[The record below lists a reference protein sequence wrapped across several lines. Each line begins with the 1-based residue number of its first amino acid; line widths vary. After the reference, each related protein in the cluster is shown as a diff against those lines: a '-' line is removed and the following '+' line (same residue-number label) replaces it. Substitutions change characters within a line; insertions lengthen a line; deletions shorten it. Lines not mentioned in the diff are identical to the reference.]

1 MSRYPCPLK
10 CGYKL
15 DVLLSHA
22 EPQSPDNPL
31 LLRFWARLTRADI
44 DANFYTIRKAVMMP
58 PSWEP
63 VGLSTPLAVGE
74 SCIAWYS
81 KEATWHRAKVLA
93 HAESQQS
100 QQGIVHNY
108 LVFFIDLGLREVV
121 QAGFMREGRP
131 EFFQIPPMMQC
142 YALANVL
149 PMSNCWSKMVLDY
162 VESQRDTKMHGCVE
176 GFLDDHTI
184 VINLELMVMQLCQM
198 RCARPVDSD
207 VFQLIVKLKIMDDAK
222 PETAQLPKLPTVSPA
237 ILGNLKHHFNA
248 EPPPIIPPAGPKT
261 RSAEGRHEMSAFY
274 SARMPVGTLQ
284 AVLVT
289 HVISPDSF
297 FCQLQSFRLDLQRL
311 IQLMA
316 LRYLEADAR
325 GVQYPLPPNSPCAV
339 LNTRIGQWYRGLV
352 IHNSSPSEAL
362 VHFVDFGTRACMPSK
377 HLQPLLSEFFDLP
390 VQAFRCAMVGAHA
403 TLQEGSRI
411 WSTEEVLLLKSILLN
426 SVFTAQVV
434 SYNRIEKL
442 YYVVLL
448 DQNGQSA
455 FQKFSEMAATR
466 PAMEAT
472 LPDRVATVATLPDTA
487 ATAIGH
493 GSGVPPSVMAPPPM
507 ALAGVGAGRPV
518 FTALKLHLQ
527 NFTHVYAENIV
538 SPDEFWVR
546 LTSKNEEFEKLM
558 VQMQK
563 HFSLAGPHEGL
574 LDKTAVG
581 MACCAMCPNNMF
593 YRATVTDVISA
604 RKVQVQ
610 CVDYGISQFVE
621 PKDIRALP
629 PHFLE
634 LPACV
639 VRCRLAGVAPPEVRH
654 QGGDRTSTD
663 RWSRMATWFFNSQ
676 VFNKHVAMIPRSKS
690 ADGYEVDLYSIGK
703 SESSSIAKELIRGGL
718 AVALSS
724 HAELLKV
731 NSAGVSDS
739 MVAAS
744 SPAGPSSDGANDHDS
759 VVPQPQE
766 VAPVPRPAVGG
777 SITVVEPLMF
787 VVGEMTNVIVTSI
800 KSPWEFWCRL
810 TSAERDVALL
820 NRKMNEHY
828 RNWKAPL
835 PHLEAGVCV
844 AHYAPEDQ
852 WYRVCIYEVLKGS
865 RSMASVLILD
875 DGREVQVSTRDLYP
889 IDPQFL
895 KLKMQAFKCSL
906 YNCLEAHEEQRDQ
919 ATEMFKSF
927 TKEALACGLNC
938 TIIMLVERN
947 KRDFFNLVDLHTP
960 FQSVSAQLISKGLA
974 KLLDPPGH
982 LAESDCPLSF
992 PYTTHGIKIGAEE
1005 GVIMTHAE
1013 GPSRFW
1019 CQLTRNVDAL
1029 KLFMV
1034 KLGKHCSHAYSRQTF
1049 DMKRRLCFAQY
1060 AGDGQWHRALATQ
1073 GPNPNEVNVS
1083 FIDYG
1088 NNEVVEKSKL
1098 LPLLP
1103 DAYYLAELPCQAI
1116 QCFLVDVSAPKEG
1129 FPHSVLSFFRDMVY
1143 SSEMKAVVLCRED
1156 FGQLG
1161 LELFHG
1167 SQRLNTTI
1175 NQMLNPSLPP
1185 SRGLHQLPEVI
1196 AQTGS
1201 ARRDAVTYRAREQSH
1216 RPPVTSAP
1224 SHEPP
1229 ERLVPVLGP
1238 APAQGRHKPTKPAD
1252 REPEQSAVYLRKGN
1266 GKHAE
1271 SPSSKR
1277 EQPEAL
1283 PRRVFGSDSLR
1294 MDQVVRERSPDAMNT
1309 AGYRKAMHEEPS
1321 YSFWRQ
1327 IGESE
1332 NSSRQWRDKATTR
1345 DRNGRSVHSEGSS
1358 QADGTCSLTREN
1370 VTPHNAAAHNVTPD
1384 NVTPKYLESSVTS
1397 VLGDT
1402 TLEER
1407 TQSCSPICHSTV
1419 IDEEGYAT
1427 REKEQEAKAKIIP
1440 KLEDLAA
1447 SPVGDGQAGATLN
1460 VFVLHVVT
1468 PSRFY
1473 VQLASDE
1480 QTIYGLAEELNDG
1493 SVSGGS
1499 LRPSDLKLGDLICA
1513 KYSDDESWYRAVVRG
1528 FEPDDPL
1535 ALVEFIDYGNT
1546 DRVGS
1551 DSMSE
1556 LRTEFLRHPRR
1567 SIACSLAGVRPCVSV
1582 HSNKW
1587 TKEAAELFT
1596 ETVHDLELR
1605 CKFLARAHGGDDAL
1619 WEVNLTAES
1628 GTSIADAL
1636 VAKGM
1641 ADTLTIATS
1650 GESMQERQEQQQEQR
1665 QERNQQASETTAEP
1679 DRATTNSTHEDNH
1692 GVEMD
1697 GKLELGQQYEV
1708 YVSLARGLDNF
1719 WCQLKVLADEQLTSL
1734 MSVIETTGDEREV
1747 SLAMVEVGGLYLARY
1762 SEDNVLYRAR
1772 VLDVAA
1778 GRAKVMFIDYGNEE
1792 ELDVSCLRG
1801 VPPNVAVAP
1810 PFAFPCF
1817 LRGSTGCIVA
1827 DEVTD
1832 AFVGA
1837 CLEESRMLKVV
1848 AVVTTVADC
1857 CTHSAFY
1864 EVELYDE
1871 HGDPFSEKYL
1881 RGTFAQDPLQR
1892 QEQGPVVDLNHAES
1906 GQGET
1911 KEAPPKDEVS
1921 DKEKVLLFKKA
1932 RLKSSAEEV
1941 HADVE
1946 PHDGG
1951 NPEPVISTIKDY
1963 PAAPPLAAGET
1974 LSVHCL
1980 SYNLELGEVSSPA
1993 AGTGEELLGDEEVI
2007 PPLRLEELVPGT
2019 PCMFRSR
2026 VEAVVLEGEYD
2037 ATVAVVRHED
2047 SDAEEEVHVPLV
2059 LRLGKDPIAL
2069 PPHDSC
2075 CRSFGLAGTSEGCQG
2090 GGKGHCQGTDVQW
2103 VAATAACEDG
2113 GSGQWIGG
2121 GEPVVETGGRPP
2133 AAVEPGRVAKG
2144 MADTLTIGTSGES
2157 TQERQEQQQE
2167 QQQERKQQASETT
2180 AEPDR
2185 ATTNSTHEDN
2195 HGVEMDGKLELG
2207 QQYEVYVSLARGLD
2221 NFWCQLKVLADEQ
2234 LTSLMSVI
2242 ETTGDEREVSLAMVE
2257 VGGLYLARYSEDN
2270 VLYRARV
2277 LDVAAGR
2284 AKVMF
2289 IDYGNEEELDVS
2301 CLRGVPPNVAVAPPF
2316 AFPCFLRGSTGCIV
2330 ADEVTDA
2337 FVGACLEESRMLK
2350 VVAVVT
2356 TVADCCTHSAF
2367 YEVELYDEH
2376 GDPFSEKYL
2385 RGAFAQ
2391 DPLQRQEQGPVVDL
2405 DHAESGQGETK
2416 EAPPK
2421 DEVSD
2426 KEKVPLFEKARL
2438 KSSAEEVHTDV
2449 EPRDGGNPEPVIS
2462 TIKDYPAAPP
2472 LAADETLNVH
2482 CLSYNLELGE
2492 FTSPAAGTGEE
2503 LLGDEEEV
2511 IPPLGLEELVPGTPC
2526 TFRSRVEAVVLEGE
2540 YDATVAVVTHE
2551 DSDAEEEVHVPLVLR
2566 LGKDPIALP
2575 PHDSCCCSFGLAGTS
2590 EGCQGGGKGHCHGAD
2605 VQWVAA
2611 VAACEDGGSGQWIGG
2626 GEPVVETGGRPP
2638 AAVEPGRVDP
2648 PLDQLAQ
2655 ETQDPSHE
2663 TEELDDCAVVADEE
2677 VVGGEECEY
2686 EEAEMTAASDDNN
2699 QNSAWTGGEGGEPH
2713 LLVPCKGREEEL
2725 PRHLVL
2731 ASVGEQDCATADGTS
2746 VDIAGHAEASML
2758 PHDSAVALLPASG
2771 SLALGDSERRMG
2783 RDVALRGFGKFAG
2796 TFARDLADNRVESVT
2811 LTAQLRCLS
2820 GAAPALP
2827 LRASPCRSLEFRR
2840 ERVGAAYDPRSPANT
2855 VARGGLNADVVHGKC
2870 TLRLR
2875 LVNMDDGRG
2884 VTFLENTVP
2893 LSVNLLGSKQRCL
2906 ALPPSSF
2913 PNKPLDENVKV
2924 ISLSGAECHRKE
2936 ADNSWTV
2943 EKNKAEEEKTTLPWN
2958 DPDTL
2963 RFEDMSDAD
2972 LSDFDE
2978 EHWIQRPGTVGSGA
2992 AAQFVLV
2999 AQTDRAAAPVEEEV
3013 RERPS
3018 KNSSPPPTPPDN
3030 NEFQAEHEAL
3040 HEVLRRSEGAPWP
3053 DMEKG
3058 DCLYEDLESCEYF
3071 ERRLLA
3077 SNCSLLSSDYLME
3090 SYLDI
3095 GVLSLEDSDVEQ
3107 WHESSEFLAG
3117 LPDDSGDDNE
3127 LYFPAEVDSSVLSP
3141 LDSGFTEEVAPTGRR
3156 EGRLWK
3162 TAEPNLPRD
3171 PSGDVANG
3179 ETAGATSLHTTIAA
3193 AATAAG
3199 VEIAAEVSDGQ
3210 GAAGVS
3216 EEGEARLSLLGD
3228 EAEIV
3233 AALVPESVAFTE
3245 EGEEE
3250 VGTIIPTGSLCLQ
3263 SVLAA
3268 PLACGAV
3275 GDGTEEVS
3283 PPRCHGDVVTMMG
3296 MPTIVVHSDSDD
3308 EEEPSRPPNR
3318 PRPTHL

>member
-44 DANFYTIRKAVMMP
+44 DANFSTIRKAVMMP

-74 SCIAWYS
+74 PCIAWYS
-81 KEATWHRAKVLA
+81 KEASWHRAKVLA

-184 VINLELMVMQLCQM
+184 VVNLELMVTQLCQM
-198 RCARPVDSD
+198 RCARRVDSN
-207 VFQLIVKLKIMDDAK
+207 VFQLIVKIMDDAK

-237 ILGNLKHHFNA
+237 NLGNLKHHFNA
-248 EPPPIIPPAGPKT
+248 EPPPIIPPAGPKI

-274 SARMPVGTLQ
+274 STRMPVGTLQ

-316 LRYLEADAR
+316 LHYLEADAR
-325 GVQYPLPPNSPCAV
+325 GVQFPLPPNSPCAV

-362 VHFVDFGTRACMPSK
+362 VHFVDFGNRACMPSK

-574 LDKTAVG
+574 LDKSAVG

-663 RWSRMATWFFNSQ
+663 RWSPMATWFFNSQ

-703 SESSSIAKELIRGGL
+703 SESSSIAKELIRSGL

-787 VVGEMTNVIVTSI
+787 VVGEMADVIVTSI

-810 TSAERDVALL
+810 KSAERDVALL

-852 WYRVCIYEVLKGS
+852 WYRVFIYEVVKGS

-927 TKEALACGLNC
+927 TKKALACGLNC

-960 FQSVSAQLISKGLA
+960 FQSVSAQLVSRGLA

-992 PYTTHGIKIGAEE
+992 PYSTHGIKIGAEE

-1019 CQLTRNVDAL
+1019 CQLTRNDDAL

-1103 DAYYLAELPCQAI
+1103 DAYDLAELPCQAI

-1129 FPHSVLSFFRDMVY
+1129 FPDSVLSFFRAMVY
-1143 SSEMKAVVLCRED
+1143 SSDMKAVVLCRED

-1167 SQRLNTTI
+1167 TQRLNTTI
-1175 NQMLNPSLPP
+1175 NQMLNPPLPP

-1201 ARRDAVTYRAREQSH
+1201 AHRDAVTYRAREQSH

-1238 APAQGRHKPTKPAD
+1238 APAQGRHKPAD

-1266 GKHAE
+1266 SKHAE
-1271 SPSSKR
+1271 LPSSKR

-1309 AGYRKAMHEEPS
+1309 AGYGKAMHEEPS

-1327 IGESE
+1327 IRESE

-1358 QADGTCSLTREN
+1358 QADGTCSLTRDN

-1407 TQSCSPICHSTV
+1407 TLSCSPICHSTV

-1567 SIACSLAGVRPCVSV
+1567 SIACSLAGVRPCVSI
-1582 HSNKW
+1582 HGNKW
-1587 TKEAAELFT
+1587 TKEATELFT

-1605 CKFLARAHGGDDAL
+1605 C
-1619 WEVNLTAES
+1619 EVSVVNPRRNGKSSNRSSSRS
-1628 GTSIADAL
+1628 GTSRPWKQL
-1636 VAKGM
+1636 PNRTVRR
-1641 ADTLTIATS
+1641 LTPHMRTIMGWRWT
-1650 GESMQERQEQQQEQR
+1650 
-1665 QERNQQASETTAEP
+1665 ASW
-1679 DRATTNSTHEDNH
+1679 R
-1692 GVEMD
+1692 
-1697 GKLELGQQYEV
+1697 LGQQYEV

-1817 LRGSTGCIVA
+1817 LRGSTGCIVP
-1827 DEVTD
+1827 DEVTN
-1832 AFVGA
+1832 AFVDA

-1892 QEQGPVVDLNHAES
+1892 QEQGPVVDLDHAES

-1921 DKEKVLLFKKA
+1921 DKEKVPLFEKA

-1946 PHDGG
+1946 PYDGG

-1993 AGTGEELLGDEEVI
+1993 AGTGEELLGEEEEVI

-2019 PCMFRSR
+2019 PCTFRSR

-2075 CRSFGLAGTSEGCQG
+2075 CCSFDLAGTSEGCQG

-2103 VAATAACEDG
+2103 VVAT
-2113 GSGQWIGG
+2113 
-2121 GEPVVETGGRPP
+2121 
-2133 AAVEPGRVAKG
+2133 
-2144 MADTLTIGTSGES
+2144 
-2157 TQERQEQQQE
+2157 
-2167 QQQERKQQASETT
+2167 
-2180 AEPDR
+2180 
-2185 ATTNSTHEDN
+2185 
-2195 HGVEMDGKLELG
+2195 
-2207 QQYEVYVSLARGLD
+2207 
-2221 NFWCQLKVLADEQ
+2221 
-2234 LTSLMSVI
+2234 
-2242 ETTGDEREVSLAMVE
+2242 
-2257 VGGLYLARYSEDN
+2257 
-2270 VLYRARV
+2270 
-2277 LDVAAGR
+2277 
-2284 AKVMF
+2284 
-2289 IDYGNEEELDVS
+2289 
-2301 CLRGVPPNVAVAPPF
+2301 
-2316 AFPCFLRGSTGCIV
+2316 
-2330 ADEVTDA
+2330 
-2337 FVGACLEESRMLK
+2337 
-2350 VVAVVT
+2350 
-2356 TVADCCTHSAF
+2356 
-2367 YEVELYDEH
+2367 
-2376 GDPFSEKYL
+2376 
-2385 RGAFAQ
+2385 
-2391 DPLQRQEQGPVVDL
+2391 
-2405 DHAESGQGETK
+2405 
-2416 EAPPK
+2416 
-2421 DEVSD
+2421 
-2426 KEKVPLFEKARL
+2426 
-2438 KSSAEEVHTDV
+2438 
-2449 EPRDGGNPEPVIS
+2449 
-2462 TIKDYPAAPP
+2462 
-2472 LAADETLNVH
+2472 
-2482 CLSYNLELGE
+2482 
-2492 FTSPAAGTGEE
+2492 
-2503 LLGDEEEV
+2503 
-2511 IPPLGLEELVPGTPC
+2511 
-2526 TFRSRVEAVVLEGE
+2526 
-2540 YDATVAVVTHE
+2540 
-2551 DSDAEEEVHVPLVLR
+2551 
-2566 LGKDPIALP
+2566 
-2575 PHDSCCCSFGLAGTS
+2575 
-2590 EGCQGGGKGHCHGAD
+2590 
-2605 VQWVAA
+2605 
-2611 VAACEDGGSGQWIGG
+2611 AACEDGGSGQWIGG

-2686 EEAEMTAASDDNN
+2686 EEVEMTAASDDNN

-2731 ASVGEQDCATADGTS
+2731 ASVGEQDCATADGAS

-2758 PHDSAVALLPASG
+2758 PHDSAVVLLPASG

-2783 RDVALRGFGKFAG
+2783 RDVGTERIRQVCRHVRPGLGRQPRGV
-2796 TFARDLADNRVESVT
+2796 RHADCT
-2811 LTAQLRCLS
+2811 T
-2820 GAAPALP
+2820 ALP
-2827 LRASPCRSLEFRR
+2827 ERR
-2840 ERVGAAYDPRSPANT
+2840 CSRTAAE
-2855 VARGGLNADVVHGKC
+2855 G
-2870 TLRLR
+2870 
-2875 LVNMDDGRG
+2875 
-2884 VTFLENTVP
+2884 
-2893 LSVNLLGSKQRCL
+2893 L
-2906 ALPPSSF
+2906 ALP
-2913 PNKPLDENVKV
+2913 
-2924 ISLSGAECHRKE
+2924 
-2936 ADNSWTV
+2936 
-2943 EKNKAEEEKTTLPWN
+2943 
-2958 DPDTL
+2958 
-2963 RFEDMSDAD
+2963 
-2972 LSDFDE
+2972 
-2978 EHWIQRPGTVGSGA
+2978 
-2992 AAQFVLV
+2992 
-2999 AQTDRAAAPVEEEV
+2999 
-3013 RERPS
+3013 
-3018 KNSSPPPTPPDN
+3018 
-3030 NEFQAEHEAL
+3030 
-3040 HEVLRRSEGAPWP
+3040 
-3053 DMEKG
+3053 
-3058 DCLYEDLESCEYF
+3058 
-3071 ERRLLA
+3071 
-3077 SNCSLLSSDYLME
+3077 
-3090 SYLDI
+3090 
-3095 GVLSLEDSDVEQ
+3095 
-3107 WHESSEFLAG
+3107 
-3117 LPDDSGDDNE
+3117 
-3127 LYFPAEVDSSVLSP
+3127 
-3141 LDSGFTEEVAPTGRR
+3141 
-3156 EGRLWK
+3156 
-3162 TAEPNLPRD
+3162 
-3171 PSGDVANG
+3171 
-3179 ETAGATSLHTTIAA
+3179 IAR
-3193 AATAAG
+3193 
-3199 VEIAAEVSDGQ
+3199 VSQ
-3210 GAAGVS
+3210 GA
-3216 EEGEARLSLLGD
+3216 
-3228 EAEIV
+3228 
-3233 AALVPESVAFTE
+3233 
-3245 EGEEE
+3245 
-3250 VGTIIPTGSLCLQ
+3250 
-3263 SVLAA
+3263 
-3268 PLACGAV
+3268 
-3275 GDGTEEVS
+3275 
-3283 PPRCHGDVVTMMG
+3283 
-3296 MPTIVVHSDSDD
+3296 
-3308 EEEPSRPPNR
+3308 SRR
-3318 PRPTHL
+3318 RV

>member
-10 CGYKL
+10 CGYEL

-44 DANFYTIRKAVMMP
+44 DANFRTIRKAVMMP
-58 PSWEP
+58 LSWEP

-74 SCIAWYS
+74 PCIAWYS
-81 KEATWHRAKVLA
+81 KEASWHRAKVLA
-93 HAESQQS
+93 HADSQQL
-100 QQGIVHNY
+100 QQGIVPNY

-121 QAGFMREGRP
+121 QARFMREGRP

-149 PMSNCWSKMVLDY
+149 PMSSCWSKLVLDY
-162 VESQRDTKMHGCVE
+162 VESQRDTKMHGRVE

-184 VINLELMVMQLCQM
+184 VVNLELMATQLCQM
-198 RCARPVDSD
+198 RCARPVDSN
-207 VFQLIVKLKIMDDAK
+207 VFQMIVNLKIVDDAK
-222 PETAQLPKLPTVSPA
+222 PETAQLPKLPTVSRAYPSA
-237 ILGNLKHHFNA
+237 SLGDLKQHFNA
-248 EPPPIIPPAGPKT
+248 EQPPIIPPAGPKIQL
-261 RSAEGRHEMSAFY
+261 AAGRHEMSAFY
-274 SARMPVGTLQ
+274 STRMPVGTLQ
-284 AVLVT
+284 TVLVT

-325 GVQYPLPPNSPCAV
+325 GVQFPLPSNSPCAV
-339 LNTRIGQWYRGLV
+339 LNTRTGQWYRGLV
-352 IHNSSPSEAL
+352 IHNSSPSEAV
-362 VHFVDFGTRACMPSK
+362 VHFVDLGTRACMPSK

-448 DQNGQSA
+448 DQNGESV

-466 PAMEAT
+466 PAMKAT
-472 LPDRVATVATLPDTA
+472 LPDRVVTVPSLPDTA

-493 GSGVPPSVMAPPPM
+493 GSGAPSSVVALPPM
-507 ALAGVGAGRPV
+507 ALADVGVGAGRPI
-518 FTALKLHLQ
+518 FTALKLRLQ
-527 NFTHVYAENIV
+527 NFTHVYVENIV

-546 LTSKNEEFEKLM
+546 LTSKNGELQKLM

-563 HFSLAGPHEGL
+563 HFSLAGPREGL
-574 LDKTAVG
+574 LDKAAVG
-581 MACCAMCPNNMF
+581 MACCAMCPNNTF
-593 YRATVTDVISA
+593 YRATVTGVISP
-604 RKVQVQ
+604 REVQVH

-654 QGGDRTSTD
+654 QGGNCTSTD
-663 RWSRMATWFFNSQ
+663 RWSSMATWFFHSQ
-676 VFNKHVAMIPRSKS
+676 VFNKHLAMIPRSNS

-718 AVALSS
+718 AVALSG

-731 NSAGVSDS
+731 SSAGVSDS
-739 MVAAS
+739 MVAVS
-744 SPAGPSSDGANDHDS
+744 SPTGPNSDGANDHDS

-766 VAPVPRPAVGG
+766 VAPVPRPAVGV

-787 VVGEMTNVIVTSI
+787 VVGEMTDVIVTSI

-810 TSAERDVALL
+810 TSAERNVALL
-820 NRKMNEHY
+820 NRKLNEHY

-852 WYRVCIYEVLKGS
+852 WYRVFIYEVVKGS

-889 IDPQFL
+889 IVPQFL

-919 ATEMFKSF
+919 ATEIFKSF
-927 TKEALACGLNC
+927 TKEALAYGLNC

-960 FQSVSAQLISKGLA
+960 FQSASAQLVSRGLA
-974 KLLDPPGH
+974 KMLDPPRH

-992 PYTTHGIKIGAEE
+992 PYSTHGIKIGAEE

-1013 GPSRFW
+1013 SPSRFW

-1034 KLGKHCSHAYSRQTF
+1034 KLGKHCSHAYGRQTF
-1049 DMKRRLCFAQY
+1049 DMERRLCFAQY
-1060 AGDGQWHRALATQ
+1060 VGDGQWHRALATQ

-1088 NNEVVEKSKL
+1088 NNEVVEKSKV

-1103 DAYYLAELPCQAI
+1103 DAYCLAELPCQAI

-1129 FPHSVLSFFRDMVY
+1129 FPDSVLSFFRDMVY
-1143 SSEMKAVVLCRED
+1143 SLDMKAVVLCRED

-1185 SRGLHQLPEVI
+1185 SRRLHQQQQRQLPEVI

-1229 ERLVPVLGP
+1229 ERLMPVLGP

-1252 REPEQSAVYLRKGN
+1252 REPEQSAVHLGKGN
-1266 GKHAE
+1266 GKHAA
-1271 SPSSKR
+1271 SSKR

-1283 PRRVFGSDSLR
+1283 PRRVSASDSPR
-1294 MDQVVRERSPDAMNT
+1294 MDQVVRKRSPDAMNT
-1309 AGYRKAMHEEPS
+1309 AGYGKAMHGQPS
-1321 YSFWRQ
+1321 YSFRRQ
-1327 IGESE
+1327 VRESE
-1332 NSSRQWRDKATTR
+1332 NPSSQWQDKATTR
-1345 DRNGRSVHSEGSS
+1345 GRNGRCVHSEGSS
-1358 QADGTCSLTREN
+1358 QADRTCSLTLGN
-1370 VTPHNAAAHNVTPD
+1370 VTPRNVVAHNVIPE
-1384 NVTPKYLESSVTS
+1384 NVTPKYLESSVAN

-1402 TLEER
+1402 TLEG
-1407 TQSCSPICHSTV
+1407 TKSCLPICHSTV
-1419 IDEEGYAT
+1419 NDGEGDAT
-1427 REKEQEAKAKIIP
+1427 REKEQEAKAKILP

-1447 SPVGDGQAGATLN
+1447 SPMGDGQAGATLN

-1473 VQLASDE
+1473 VQLVSDE

-1513 KYSDDESWYRAVVRG
+1513 KYSADESWYRAVVRG

-1556 LRTEFLRHPRR
+1556 LHPVFLRHPRQ

-1582 HSNKW
+1582 RGNKW

-1605 CKFLARAHGGDDAL
+1605 CEFLARAHGGNDAL

-1628 GTSIADAL
+1628 GTSIADTL

-1641 ADTLTIATS
+1641 ADTLMIATS
-1650 GESMQERQEQQQEQR
+1650 GESRQERQEQLKEQQQEQK
-1665 QERNQQASETTAEP
+1665 QQASETTSELEC
-1679 DRATTNSTHEDNH
+1679 ATTNSTHEDNH

-1697 GKLELGQQYEV
+1697 GMLELGQQYEV

-1734 MSVIETTGDEREV
+1734 MSVVATTGDEREV

-1762 SEDNVLYRAR
+1762 SEDNILYRAR
-1772 VLDVAA
+1772 VLDVTA

-1792 ELDVSCLRG
+1792 ELDASCLRG
-1801 VPPNVAVAP
+1801 VPPNVADAP

-1817 LRGSTGCIVA
+1817 LRGSTGCIVP

-1857 CTHSAFY
+1857 CGHSAVY

-1871 HGDPFSEKYL
+1871 HGDSFSKKYL

-1892 QEQGPVVDLNHAES
+1892 QEQGPVVDLEHAES

-1911 KEAPPKDEVS
+1911 KEAP
-1921 DKEKVLLFKKA
+1921 DKEKVPLFEKV

-1941 HADVE
+1941 HA
-1946 PHDGG
+1946 
-1951 NPEPVISTIKDY
+1951 
-1963 PAAPPLAAGET
+1963 
-1974 LSVHCL
+1974 
-1980 SYNLELGEVSSPA
+1980 
-1993 AGTGEELLGDEEVI
+1993 
-2007 PPLRLEELVPGT
+2007 
-2019 PCMFRSR
+2019 
-2026 VEAVVLEGEYD
+2026 
-2037 ATVAVVRHED
+2037 
-2047 SDAEEEVHVPLV
+2047 
-2059 LRLGKDPIAL
+2059 
-2069 PPHDSC
+2069 
-2075 CRSFGLAGTSEGCQG
+2075 
-2090 GGKGHCQGTDVQW
+2090 
-2103 VAATAACEDG
+2103 
-2113 GSGQWIGG
+2113 
-2121 GEPVVETGGRPP
+2121 
-2133 AAVEPGRVAKG
+2133 
-2144 MADTLTIGTSGES
+2144 
-2157 TQERQEQQQE
+2157 
-2167 QQQERKQQASETT
+2167 
-2180 AEPDR
+2180 
-2185 ATTNSTHEDN
+2185 
-2195 HGVEMDGKLELG
+2195 
-2207 QQYEVYVSLARGLD
+2207 
-2221 NFWCQLKVLADEQ
+2221 
-2234 LTSLMSVI
+2234 
-2242 ETTGDEREVSLAMVE
+2242 
-2257 VGGLYLARYSEDN
+2257 
-2270 VLYRARV
+2270 
-2277 LDVAAGR
+2277 
-2284 AKVMF
+2284 
-2289 IDYGNEEELDVS
+2289 
-2301 CLRGVPPNVAVAPPF
+2301 
-2316 AFPCFLRGSTGCIV
+2316 
-2330 ADEVTDA
+2330 
-2337 FVGACLEESRMLK
+2337 
-2350 VVAVVT
+2350 
-2356 TVADCCTHSAF
+2356 
-2367 YEVELYDEH
+2367 
-2376 GDPFSEKYL
+2376 
-2385 RGAFAQ
+2385 
-2391 DPLQRQEQGPVVDL
+2391 
-2405 DHAESGQGETK
+2405 
-2416 EAPPK
+2416 
-2421 DEVSD
+2421 
-2426 KEKVPLFEKARL
+2426 
-2438 KSSAEEVHTDV
+2438 DV

-2472 LAADETLNVH
+2472 LAIETLSVH
-2482 CLSYNLELGE
+2482 CLSYNVELGE
-2492 FTSPAAGTGEE
+2492 VCSPAAGTGEE
-2503 LLGDEEEV
+2503 LLGDEEEEV
-2511 IPPLGLEELVPGTPC
+2511 IPPLCLEELVPGTPC

-2540 YDATVAVVTHE
+2540 YDATAAVVRHE
-2551 DSDAEEEVHVPLVLR
+2551 DSDAKEEVHVPLVLR
-2566 LGKDPIALP
+2566 LGKDPNALP
-2575 PHDSCCCSFGLAGTS
+2575 LHDSCCCSFGLAGTS
-2590 EGCQGGGKGHCHGAD
+2590 EACQGGGEGHCQGAD
-2605 VQWVAA
+2605 GQWVAA
-2611 VAACEDGGSGQWIGG
+2611 AAACEDGGSSQWIGG
-2626 GEPVVETGGRPP
+2626 GEPVVDTGGRPP
-2638 AAVEPGRVDP
+2638 AAVEPGRADP

-2655 ETQDPSHE
+2655 ETQEPSHE
-2663 TEELDDCAVVADEE
+2663 TEELDDCAAVADEE

-2686 EEAEMTAASDDNN
+2686 EEVEMTAASDDNN

-2713 LLVPCKGREEEL
+2713 LLVPRNGREEGL
-2725 PRHLVL
+2725 PGHLVL
-2731 ASVGEQDCATADGTS
+2731 ASVGEQDCAIADGAS
-2746 VDIAGHAEASML
+2746 VDIAGHAEASMP
-2758 PHDSAVALLPASG
+2758 PHDSAIALLPASG

-2783 RDVALRGFGKFAG
+2783 RYVARRGFGKFAG
-2796 TFARDLADNRVESVT
+2796 TFARDLADKRVESVT
-2811 LTAQLRCLS
+2811 LTARLRCLS

-2827 LRASPCRSLEFRR
+2827 LRASPCRLLGFGRG
-2840 ERVGAAYDPRSPANT
+2840 RVGAAYDPRSPADT
-2855 VARGGLNADVVHGKC
+2855 VARGGLNAEMVHGNC
-2870 TLRLR
+2870 ALRLR
-2875 LVNMDDGRG
+2875 LVKMYDGRG
-2884 VTFLENTVP
+2884 VTFQENTVP
-2893 LSVNLLGSKQRCL
+2893 RRVNLQTLGSKQLCL
-2906 ALPPSSF
+2906 ASPPSTF

-2924 ISLSGAECHRKE
+2924 ISLSGSESHRIE
-2936 ADNSWTV
+2936 ADNSLTV
-2943 EKNKAEEEKTTLPWN
+2943 EKSKAEQEKTTLPWN

-2972 LSDFDE
+2972 LSEFDK
-2978 EHWIQRPGTVGSGA
+2978 EHWIQRPGTAGSGA

-3018 KNSSPPPTPPDN
+3018 EYSSPPPTPPDN
-3030 NEFQAEHEAL
+3030 NESQAEHEAL
-3040 HEVLRRSEGAPWP
+3040 HEVLRRSEGVPWP
-3053 DMEKG
+3053 VMEKG
-3058 DCLYEDLESCEYF
+3058 DCLYEGLESYEYF
-3071 ERRLLA
+3071 ERHLLA
-3077 SNCSLLSSDYLME
+3077 SMSSLSSDYLTE

-3095 GVLSLEDSDVEQ
+3095 GVLALEDSDVEQ
-3107 WHESSEFLAG
+3107 WHESSEFLDG
-3117 LPDDSGDDNE
+3117 FPDDSGDDNE
-3127 LYFPAEVDSSVLSP
+3127 LYFPAEVGSSVLSP
-3141 LDSGFTEEVAPTGRR
+3141 LDSAGFDEEVAPTGRR
-3156 EGRLWK
+3156 EGRHGK
-3162 TAEPNLPRD
+3162 MAELNLSMD

-3179 ETAGATSLHTTIAA
+3179 ETAGATSLHAAIAA

-3216 EEGEARLSLLGD
+3216 EEGGARSSLRGEED
-3228 EAEIV
+3228 EII
-3233 AALVPESVAFTE
+3233 AALVPESVAFNE

-3250 VGTIIPTGSLCLQ
+3250 VGTILPGSLGLQ
-3263 SVLAA
+3263 SVLTA

-3275 GDGTEEVS
+3275 GGGTEEVS
-3283 PPRCHGDVVTMMG
+3283 PPRCHGDASAVEAGGKWALAEAVVVATMG
-3296 MPTIVVHSDSDD
+3296 TPTIVVHSDSDD
-3308 EEEPSRPPNR
+3308 EEEASRS
-3318 PRPTHL
+3318 